1 MTFLLCVISWFLK
14 SWNFEDS
21 LFDLVLLMSRR
32 FEKLVGNWLN
42 FQRKLHQSLLTWSS
56 PDLFKQINWKADFR
70 QHTKS
75 KYQLKGKNYI
85 EREIFIRHLSEAM
98 LCQTTCAIGGGIN
111 TTIIN
116 CTFSRFQNVTGNLDL
131 LLHCTKI
138 FGVETSFITES
149 TKQRL
154 ILDSSI
160 DSFWNLLVA
169 LKKLVSISR
178 FRNKTRWIFDT
189 KYVSVNYSHYFRQ

>member
-1 MTFLLCVISWFLK
+1 
-14 SWNFEDS
+14 
-21 LFDLVLLMSRR
+21 MSRR

-131 LLHCTKI
+131 LLHKDLWGWDQ
-138 FGVETSFITES
+138 FYHKRWKES

-169 LKKLVSISR
+169 LKKLVNISR
-178 FRNKTRWIFDT
+178 SRNKTRWIFDT
-189 KYVSVNYSHYFRQ
+189 KYVSVNNSHYFRQ